1 MSCFFFFHG
10 GECDYAK
17 KVFRQMVSDGVAPDI
32 MRYIIWLDG
41 LCTLPK
47 AREMIICEKATDSIS
62 KIL

>member
-1 MSCFFFFHG
+1 
-10 GECDYAK
+10 
-17 KVFRQMVSDGVAPDI
+17 MVSDGVAPDI